1 MSLRQLPKAVKE
13 IRLHLCQ
20 SGASSAGVR
29 QFIKSSYPAL
39 KEANPDVKVLI
50 REAQGVNPRA
60 FVRLERGVEHQA
72 SLDGLAEKDV
82 ASALS
87 KLAGQ

>member
-29 QFIKSSYPAL
+29 YVHFFNGDSRVSSRNL
-39 KEANPDVKVLI
+39 LDVI
-50 REAQGVNPRA
+50 G
-60 FVRLERGVEHQA
+60 
-72 SLDGLAEKDV
+72 LDGEKTSRERFSGWERF
-82 ASALS
+82 A
-87 KLAGQ
+87 KLLRVL